1 MASIRLEKFAY
12 VHHSELETQ
21 LISSEE
27 MEAVRKEAFESGIR
41 EGASAASEAFS
52 SEQSRCLSRIQ
63 EAIGDTFFAR
73 EEAHRLAL
81 SSLRPLVETLTK
93 AIAPALSSS
102 GLSAEIAGIVEEV
115 AIRAPNDL
123 LTVFVSPK
131 LIDGI
136 EELLKMSNLSVSILQ
151 DPTLEGTQARVSWGG
166 GFDLIDLGAASASAI
181 AAIIEFFAEIDH
193 APELEIQH
201 AN

>member
-1 MASIRLEKFAY
+1 MVSIRLEKFAY
-12 VHHSELETQ
+12 VHHSEPGARLV
-21 LISSEE
+21 SCEE
-27 MEAVRKEAFESGIR
+27 MEAVRKEAYESGIR
-41 EGASAASEAFS
+41 EGATAASEAFS

-93 AIAPALSSS
+93 AIAPALCNS
-102 GLSAEIAGIVEEV
+102 GLSAEIAEIVEE
-115 AIRAPNDL
+115 ATTRAPDEL
-123 LTVFVSPK
+123 LTIFVPPSVS
-131 LIDGI
+131 DGI
-136 EELLKMSNLSVSILQ
+136 EELLKMSNPSVSILE
-151 DPTLEGTQARVSWGG
+151 DSTLEDTQARVSWGG
-166 GFDLIDLGAASASAI
+166 GFDLIDLGAASDSAI
-181 AAIIEFFAEIDH
+181 AAISEFFAEIDH

>member
-12 VHHSELETQ
+12 VHHSEPGARLV
-21 LISSEE
+21 SSEE

-41 EGASAASEAFS
+41 EGATAASEAFS

-93 AIAPALSSS
+93 TIAPALCNS
-102 GLSAEIAGIVEEV
+102 GLSAEIAEIVEE
-115 AIRAPNDL
+115 AATRAPDEL
-123 LTVFVSPK
+123 LTIFVPPCVG
-131 LIDGI
+131 DGI
-136 EELLKMSNLSVSILQ
+136 EELLEMSSPSVSILE
-151 DPTLEGTQARVSWGG
+151 DPTLEDTQARVSWGG

-181 AAIIEFFAEIDH
+181 AAINEFFAEIDH
-193 APELEIQH
+193 VPELDVQH